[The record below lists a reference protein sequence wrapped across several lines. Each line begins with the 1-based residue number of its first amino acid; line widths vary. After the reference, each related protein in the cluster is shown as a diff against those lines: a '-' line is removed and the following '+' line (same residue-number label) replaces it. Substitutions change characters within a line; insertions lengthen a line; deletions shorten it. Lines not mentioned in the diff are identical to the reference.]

1 MGRTADSTSSTDETP
16 REPAEAPG
24 GVALGRVVGV
34 HGLRGTLRV
43 RILGDD
49 PTNLMR
55 VPRVRLGP
63 REGDPEA
70 VEYEVTRVGPGRG
83 GELRL
88 CLDGVTRREQAEAL
102 RGRWLLARASDL
114 ERLPAGE
121 YYEYELVGCRVED
134 GQGRALGVVRGIWE
148 TGAADVLVVEA
159 EDGAEHLIP
168 AAADLLSE
176 VDVAGRRIV
185 VDAIPG
191 LLPDEPGKRT
201 PVE

>member
-16 REPAEAPG
+16 REPAQAAC

-34 HGLRGTLRV
+34 HGLRGALRV

-49 PTNLMR
+49 ATNLMN
-55 VPRVRLGP
+55 VPRLRLGQN
-63 REGDPEA
+63 EEDSGA
-70 VEYEVTRVGPGRG
+70 VEYEVTRVGSGRR
-83 GELRL
+83 GEVRL
-88 CLDGVTRREQAEAL
+88 SLAGVTRREQAEAL
-102 RGRWLLARASDL
+102 RGQWVLARVADL
-114 ERLPAGE
+114 ERLPDGE

-134 GQGRALGVVRGIWE
+134 RQGRALGVVRGVWE

-159 EDGAEHLIP
+159 GDGVEHLIP

-191 LLPDEPGKRT
+191 LLRED
-201 PVE
+201 